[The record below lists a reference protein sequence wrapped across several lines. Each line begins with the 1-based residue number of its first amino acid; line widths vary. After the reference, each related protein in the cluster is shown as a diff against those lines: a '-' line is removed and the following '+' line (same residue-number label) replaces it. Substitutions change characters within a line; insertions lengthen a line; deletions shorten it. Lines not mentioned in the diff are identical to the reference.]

1 MAAEDKINDFNVPE
15 GYFDTL
21 ADKIRT
27 RVFLEELKEK
37 NLDNGFTV
45 PANYFENLES
55 KLSKIHHKPLLVN
68 PKKSAKIISLSFIK
82 YAAAAS
88 VLLIL
93 AFAIYMHKS
102 TNKLQNQLA
111 SLPNEDIEMYLQN
124 NTTASDM
131 PLIIENVDDITM
143 EVDNN
148 IDTKELKNY
157 LIETI

>member
-1 MAAEDKINDFNVPE
+1 MATEDKMNNFNIPE

-27 RVFLEELKEK
+27 RVFIEELKEK
-37 NLDNGFTV
+37 NLGNGFSV
-45 PANYFENLES
+45 PENYFENLEA
-55 KLSKIHHKPLLVN
+55 KLYKTPNKPLEVKS
-68 PKKSAKIISLSFIK
+68 KKSAKIISLSFVK

-88 VLLIL
+88 VLLVLSIV
-93 AFAIYMHKS
+93 IYTYQS
-102 TNKLQNQLA
+102 TNKLQSQLA
-111 SLPNEDIEMYLQN
+111 SLPNKDIEMYLQN

-131 PLIIENVDDITM
+131 PLIIENVDDIII